1 MINELRMYTT
11 RPGKMMH
18 VVNASATVAQKLEM
32 EIHMEN

>member
-18 VVNASATVAQKLEM
+18 VVNASATVAQK
-32 EIHMEN
+32 IRNGNT